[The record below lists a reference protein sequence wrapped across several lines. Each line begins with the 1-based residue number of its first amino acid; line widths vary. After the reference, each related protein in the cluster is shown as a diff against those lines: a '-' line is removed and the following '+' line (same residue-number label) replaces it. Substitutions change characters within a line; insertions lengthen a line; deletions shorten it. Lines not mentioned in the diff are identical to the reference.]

1 MAPIDPGGAEPRA
14 GDAGGAAGPAGFP
27 ILQIHPSLRC
37 NLACRHCYS
46 VSGPQASLEL
56 DAAAVLAAIDDA
68 AALGY
73 RVVSVSGGEPL
84 LYRDLPSVLER
95 AKRLGLRTTVT
106 TNGFFSGDERFR
118 RLRGLVD
125 VLAISLDGPPPLHD
139 EIRGRDGAFDRL
151 VAGLDAVR
159 AAEIPFGF
167 IHTLTR
173 RSFPH
178 LGWVA
183 DFALRQGARLL
194 QIHPLESAGR
204 AATDLR
210 GEGPDD
216 DLLARAYVFAYA
228 LAAHYD
234 GLLKI
239 QLDLVHRDL
248 LRDAPESFYATDKVT
263 AATANDDGPA
273 AASLGLVVLEPD
285 GSLVPV
291 SFGFSRDYRVA
302 NVHASRFA
310 AAWPE
315 YRKRTLPR
323 FQALCRST
331 WEELTAPDAPLLVN
345 WHEAI
350 VAASRATATLGRALA
365 RAG

>member
-1 MAPIDPGGAEPRA
+1 MASIASGGAEP
-14 GDAGGAAGPAGFP
+14 GTGGTAGPAGLP

-56 DAAAVLAAIDDA
+56 DAATVGAVVDDA
-68 AALGY
+68 AGLGY

-84 LYRDLPSVLER
+84 VYRDLPAVLSR
-95 AKRLGLRTTVT
+95 AKAHGMRTTVT
-106 TNGFFSGDERFR
+106 TNGYFSRDERFR

-139 EIRGRDGAFDRL
+139 EIRGRAGAFERM
-151 VAGLDAVR
+151 VAGLDEVR
-159 AAEIPFGF
+159 AAGIPFGF

-173 RSFPH
+173 RSFQH

-183 DFALRQGARLL
+183 EFAVRQGAALL

-210 GEGPDD
+210 GESPDD
-216 DLLARAYVFAYA
+216 DLLARAFVFGYV
-228 LAAHYD
+228 LEAHYE
-234 GLLKI
+234 GALKV

-248 LRDAPESFYATDKVT
+248 LRESADSFYAGE
-263 AATANDDGPA
+263 DGA
-273 AASLGLVVLEPD
+273 AASDAAAADLGLVVLEPD

-291 SFGFSRDYRVA
+291 SFGFAREFRVT
-302 NVHASRFA
+302 NVRETGFA

-315 YRKRTLPR
+315 YRRRTLPR
-323 FQALCRST
+323 FRGLCRRA
-331 WEELTAPDAPLLVN
+331 WEEMTGPDAPLLVN

-350 VAASRATATLGRALA
+350 VAASRMTVALR

>member
-1 MAPIDPGGAEPRA
+1 MASIDPGGAEPRA
-14 GDAGGAAGPAGFP
+14 GDAGGAAGPAGLP

-56 DAAAVLAAIDDA
+56 ETAAVLAAIDDA

-84 LYRDLPSVLER
+84 LYRGLPSVLER

-106 TNGFFSGDERFR
+106 TNGFFSRDERFR

-139 EIRGRDGAFDRL
+139 EIRGRAGAFDRL

-183 DFALRQGARLL
+183 DFALRQGAKLL

-228 LAAHYD
+228 LGAHYD
-234 GLLKI
+234 GLLKV

-248 LRDAPESFYATDKVT
+248 LRDAPGSFYAAD
-263 AATANDDGPA
+263 AATGTDDVSA
-273 AASLGLVVLEPD
+273 ASSLGLVVLEPD

-302 NVHASRFA
+302 NVHEARFA

-350 VAASRATATLGRALA
+350 VAASRGADGSSRRLPLA
-365 RAG
+365 G